1 MRPCARMPNNMAG
14 PSSVCV
20 TDSVREMS
28 VIELYGTA
36 ACHLCDQAIAML
48 EHVGCSALYI
58 DIASAD
64 DKFDRYALRIPVLR
78 RADSGAELD
87 WPFDIVAVLAFIS

>member
-1 MRPCARMPNNMAG
+1 
-14 PSSVCV
+14 
-20 TDSVREMS
+20 
-28 VIELYGTA
+28 
-36 ACHLCDQAIAML
+36 ML

-78 RADSGAELD
+78 RADNGAELN
-87 WPFDIVAVLAFIS
+87 WPFDMSAVLAFIS